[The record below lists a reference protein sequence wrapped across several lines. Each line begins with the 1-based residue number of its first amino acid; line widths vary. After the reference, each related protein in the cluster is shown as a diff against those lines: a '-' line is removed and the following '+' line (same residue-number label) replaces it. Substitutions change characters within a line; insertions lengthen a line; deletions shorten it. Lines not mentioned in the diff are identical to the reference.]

1 MNRGADEVV
10 FKEGDQAREL
20 YVLLMGE
27 VEVFKVLK
35 RGAEA
40 RLATLSPGHWFG
52 EMSVLD
58 AHPRSASVRA
68 LEPCRLLVVTARDLD
83 ALYRRDLKS
92 YTLLVLNI
100 ARELARRLRLVDE
113 LVADFVGNI
122 RTSTSATVKGKLQ
135 SPQRVDA
142 STEASTGALASRLA
156 SLASGNLRSSVD
168 ESASP
173 LFSGAASFASPG

>member
-1 MNRGADEVV
+1 MSTVTESRATPPPPSDRITTAELREIGLFGALADEALQFLASNLTILNRGADELI

-20 YVLLMGE
+20 YVLLCGE

-92 YTLLVLNI
+92 YTLMVLNI

-113 LVADFVGNI
+113 LVADFVGNVRDQHI
-122 RTSTSATVKGKLQ
+122 GY
-135 SPQRVDA
+135 
-142 STEASTGALASRLA
+142 G
-156 SLASGNLRSSVD
+156 
-168 ESASP
+168 
-173 LFSGAASFASPG
+173 

>member
-1 MNRGADEVV
+1 METRATPLPPPSDRITVAELREIGLFGALGDEALQHLASNLKILHRGADEII
-10 FKEGDQAREL
+10 FREGDQAREF
-20 YVLLMGE
+20 YVLLRGE

-58 AHPRSASVRA
+58 VQPRSAGVRA

-92 YTLLVLNI
+92 YTLLVLNV
-100 ARELARRLRLVDE
+100 ARELARRLRLVDA
-113 LVADFVGNI
+113 LVADFIG
-122 RTSTSATVKGKLQ
+122 
-135 SPQRVDA
+135 
-142 STEASTGALASRLA
+142 
-156 SLASGNLRSSVD
+156 SVRD
-168 ESASP
+168 QHI
-173 LFSGAASFASPG
+173 GYG